1 MAKKIMIV
9 EDEKDFQDMYTA
21 FFEDKDYEIVF
32 EYDGNEALEKL
43 AQIKPD
49 LIITDIQMSVVTGD
63 TFFLYLKDMPEYA
76 GIPVIVISSCS
87 QRDYKNLKEIDPNL
101 VYIEKQYLDK
111 KKLLDEVDKKLVVPK
126 LSDLCSRI
134 L

>member
-1 MAKKIMIV
+1 
-9 EDEKDFQDMYTA
+9 
-21 FFEDKDYEIVF
+21 
-32 EYDGNEALEKL
+32 
-43 AQIKPD
+43 
-49 LIITDIQMSVVTGD
+49 
-63 TFFLYLKDMPEYA
+63 
-76 GIPVIVISSCS
+76 VIVISSCS